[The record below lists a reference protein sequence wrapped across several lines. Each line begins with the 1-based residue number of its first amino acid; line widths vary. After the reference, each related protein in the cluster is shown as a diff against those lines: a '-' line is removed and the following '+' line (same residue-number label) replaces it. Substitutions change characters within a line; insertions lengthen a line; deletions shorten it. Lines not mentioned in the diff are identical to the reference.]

1 MFRNNWKLTSV
12 IVMALV
18 ASTAALVEYRRI
30 YILNDRLGCVATWLE
45 KAKTLHAVEMKEPA
59 NFTSDSMRQLMDSV
73 DSAYYC
79 ATKDPSSGHAPD
91 AARSF
96 GQHGDMLP
104 HK

>member
-1 MFRNNWKLTSV
+1 
-12 IVMALV
+12 
-18 ASTAALVEYRRI
+18 
-30 YILNDRLGCVATWLE
+30 
-45 KAKTLHAVEMKEPA
+45 MKEPA